1 MRSSQDL
8 TVATSVTA
16 VGEDIPS
23 FSCSRSVNLT
33 SLYLSLVFFQSL
45 NPIRSFTMSIDRGL
59 HGGAA
64 KQLPPS
70 NQNLDFNRFE
80 QVIVNITS
88 ST

>member
-16 VGEDIPS
+16 VGVDIPS
-23 FSCSRSVNLT
+23 FSCSRSVHLT
-33 SLYLSLVFFQSL
+33 SLSLSLLLVFLQSL

-70 NQNLDFNRFE
+70 NQNLDFNR
-80 QVIVNITS
+80 
-88 ST
+88 